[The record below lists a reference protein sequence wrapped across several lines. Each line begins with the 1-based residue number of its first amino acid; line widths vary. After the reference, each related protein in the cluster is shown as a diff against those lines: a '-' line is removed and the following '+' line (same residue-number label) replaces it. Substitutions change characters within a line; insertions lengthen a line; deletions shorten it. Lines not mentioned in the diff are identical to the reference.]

1 MITIVQ
7 YGLLIILSLLLVL
20 HICILLKFIPYNVVW
35 GGRLKSDTEMY
46 RFEIVSILINLFFLF
61 SILVQSNFLT
71 INFPKKIMTI
81 ILSIMTALFLFNTF
95 GNAISKN
102 KIEQRVFTP
111 ITFILAILSLILA
124 FTN

>member
-7 YGLLIILSLLLVL
+7 YGLLIILSLLLVFY
-20 HICILLKFIPYNVVW
+20 ICILLKFIPYNVVW

-81 ILSIMTALFLFNTF
+81 ILWIMTALFLFNTF

>member
-81 ILSIMTALFLFNTF
+81 ILWIMTALFLFNTF